1 MKDSVLKKQF
11 AERDVQRARNLI
23 QGDVDARTGEGVGYN
38 KKEEFHKEGD
48 IWEKD
53 GRKWTIKDGITQN
66 ITKLDKAKKAHVMP
80 LFCPNCNSVMKS
92 KLDKDFYNIHKK
104 CLNCVIDFEH
114 ELRKAGLYEAYS
126 KNIHNS
132 EIESFIGGFKEFI
145 ESELSETNSS
155 YVTEAGDVEKWVGGP
170 NRERVLES
178 LDKTI
183 KHLEKMKK

>member
-1 MKDSVLKKQF
+1 MVSD
-11 AERDVQRARNLI
+11 
-23 QGDVDARTGEGVGYN
+23 
-38 KKEEFHKEGD
+38 
-48 IWEKD
+48 
-53 GRKWTIKDGITQN
+53 
-66 ITKLDKAKKAHVMP
+66 
-80 LFCPNCNSVMKS
+80 

-155 YVTEAGDVEKWVGGP
+155 YVTEAGDVEKWVGGL
-170 NRERVLES
+170 NKERVLES